1 MNFNM
6 IPKENPR
13 NRFIEHCVNEGN
25 NFEVEIIHWHMVD
38 DEEKIKQLD
47 LSWTGN
53 ECWNVYATIKQG
65 HPLFDKLKNIETDDY
80 DGAMDNFPFNFHCG
94 ITYVHNNGDN
104 IKVGDD
110 YMHYGD
116 ESIERCSELPDEVR
130 FEAEELF
137 EFLEGAKA

>member
-13 NRFIEHCVNEGN
+13 NRFLEHCVNEGN
-25 NFEVEIIHWHMVD
+25 NFEVEIVHWRMIDNPAQAV
-38 DEEKIKQLD
+38 ELNGIM
-47 LSWTGN
+47 GN

-65 HPLFDKLKNIETDDY
+65 HPLFDRLRDIETDDY
-80 DGAMDNFPFNFHCG
+80 CGAMNKFPFAFHCG

-110 YMHYGD
+110 YLHYGD
-116 ESIERCSELPDEVR
+116 EVVQRCSELPGEVKY
-130 FEAEELF
+130 EAKELF
-137 EFLEGAKA
+137 KFLEGAK

>member
-13 NRFIEHCVNEGN
+13 NCFLEHCVNEGN

-47 LSWTGN
+47 LGWPGN

-65 HPLFDKLKNIETDDY
+65 HPLFDKMKDVQTDDY
-80 DGAMDNFPFNFHCG
+80 SSAMDNFPFNLHGG

-104 IKVGDD
+104 IKETSMSSTATKDSTMISSAQD
-110 YMHYGD
+110 
-116 ESIERCSELPDEVR
+116 SINR
-130 FEAEELF
+130 
-137 EFLEGAKA
+137 